1 MPRGQKSKLHA
12 REKRRQARRETQN
25 HRGAQVTAA
34 QREESPS
41 SPSSLSRG
49 IPPSSP
55 APGTRQEPQG
65 AQATSSRA
73 AGVSGPG
80 SDVHAKGQVQA
91 RKSSCRASAS
101 GEIGP
106 PLVYINT
113 TSSPA
118 SVSQGTPQSSAAAGT
133 RQEPQGA
140 PATSSRAAGVSCP
153 GYDVRAK
160 GQVEESKNSSQ
171 ASTSSDPGKDLK
183 VGMLIQFLLEK
194 YTMEEPVIK
203 ADLLKLVNK
212 RYKRKFPEILRRVA
226 ECVQLVFGLELKEVK
241 PGGDSYALVSKLH
254 VSDDGR
260 QSSGGRFQKN
270 GLLML
275 VLGVIFVHG
284 DRASEEEVWEFLNGL
299 GVYVGRCHIIFG
311 EPRKLITEDLVQEKY
326 LVYRQV
332 RDGNLPCCELLWGRR
347 AHAETSKM
355 KVLEFMAKVAG
366 TVPSAL
372 PDLYE
377 EALKDEEERAQAR
390 ARARYKFS

>member
-1 MPRGQKSKLHA
+1 MGSGEQPEDFQVVPGTKERTLRIEGTTYTTI
-12 REKRRQARRETQN
+12 RRQARRETQN
-25 HRGAQVTAA
+25 LGGAQATAA
-34 QREESPS
+34 QIEESPS
-41 SPSSLSRG
+41 CPSSLSRG
-49 IPPSSP
+49 TPPNSP
-55 APGTRQEPQG
+55 AADTRQEPQG
-65 AQATSSRA
+65 APATSSRA

-80 SDVHAKGQVQA
+80 SDVRAKGQVQA

-101 GEIGP
+101 GESFQRD
-106 PLVYINT
+106 PLI
-113 TSSPA
+113 
-118 SVSQGTPQSSAAAGT
+118 
-133 RQEPQGA
+133 
-140 PATSSRAAGVSCP
+140 
-153 GYDVRAK
+153 K
-160 GQVEESKNSSQ
+160 
-171 ASTSSDPGKDLK
+171 K
-183 VGMLIQFLLEK
+183 VGMLIEFLLEK
-194 YTMEEPVIK
+194 YTMEEPIIK

-212 RYKRKFPEILRRVA
+212 RYKRKFPEILRRAA

-260 QSSGGRFQKN
+260 QSSGGRFRKN

-275 VLGVIFVHG
+275 VLGVIFLHG
-284 DRASEEEVWEFLNGL
+284 DRASEEEIWEFLNGL

-332 RDGNLPCCELLWGRR
+332 RDSHLPCCELLWGRR

-355 KVLEFMAKVAG
+355 KVLEFMAKVTG

-377 EALKDEEERAQAR
+377 EALKDEEERARAR
-390 ARARYKFS
+390 ARARAAARAGTRVKASAPSKVMSSSSSHP

>member
-1 MPRGQKSKLHA
+1 MPRGQKSKLRA
-12 REKRRQARRETQN
+12 REKRHQARRETQN
-25 HRGAQVTAA
+25 HGGAQATAA

-41 SPSSLSRG
+41 CPSSPSQG
-49 IPPSSP
+49 TPPSSP
-55 APGTRQEPQG
+55 AAGTRQEPQG
-65 AQATSSRA
+65 ATATSSRA

-80 SDVHAKGQVQA
+80 SDVRAKGPVQA
-91 RKSSCRASAS
+91 RKSSSHASAS
-101 GEIGP
+101 GESFQRD
-106 PLVYINT
+106 PLI
-113 TSSPA
+113 
-118 SVSQGTPQSSAAAGT
+118 
-133 RQEPQGA
+133 
-140 PATSSRAAGVSCP
+140 
-153 GYDVRAK
+153 K
-160 GQVEESKNSSQ
+160 
-171 ASTSSDPGKDLK
+171 K
-183 VGMLIQFLLEK
+183 VGMLIEFLLEK
-194 YTMEEPVIK
+194 YTVEEPIIK

-212 RYKRKFPEILRRVA
+212 RYKRKFPEILRRAA

-260 QSSGGRFQKN
+260 QSSGGRFRKN

-275 VLGVIFVHG
+275 VLGVIFLNG
-284 DRASEEEVWEFLNGL
+284 DCASEEEIWEFLNGL

-332 RDGNLPCCELLWGRR
+332 CDSDLPCYELLWGRR

-377 EALKDEEERAQAR
+377 EALKDEEERARAR
-390 ARARYKFS
+390 ARAAARAGTRVKASAPSKVMSSSSSHS